1 MMTPELYAALVS
13 LAITTVGAVG
23 LIVRAI
29 TLKVLER
36 IEASKQLLERNTE
49 LTQEVQQA
57 TNGRLSIAINRV
69 NELMLE
75 RDNYRNM
82 VNFVLRH
89 PEGRKVLSEYT
100 ERRNPATQDKA
111 LAELLAMQLPEERK
125 REG

>member
-1 MMTPELYAALVS
+1 MTPEIYVALAS
-13 LAITTVGAVG
+13 LLSFTIGAIG
-23 LIVRAI
+23 LIVQYISLQLR
-29 TLKVLER
+29 KR
-36 IEASKQLLERNTE
+36 IDATKQLLERNTE

-69 NELMLE
+69 QELMLE

-111 LAELLAMQLPEERK
+111 LAELLAMQTPEERR

>member
-1 MMTPELYAALVS
+1 MTPELYAALVS

-36 IEASKQLLERNTE
+36 IEESKQLLKRNTE
-49 LTQEVQQA
+49 MTHEVQQA
-57 TNGRLSIAINRV
+57 TNGRLSMAVNRV
-69 NELMLE
+69 KELTFE
-75 RDNYRNM
+75 RDNLRDM
-82 VNFVLRH
+82 VNFVMRH

-111 LAELLAMQLPEERK
+111 LAELLAIHLPADK
-125 REG
+125 RD